1 MTSTVDLTPYHSQ
14 IESALAY
21 GDRLYDLA
29 DVTAMVAAGQLQ
41 AWPGP
46 ASILI
51 TEVVD
56 RPRDRVLHFFLAA
69 GRMPEI
75 RAMTPHILDWGTSVR
90 SCTKATLIGR
100 RGWQRSFLASDG
112 WTARDVVYM
121 EKPL

>member
-1 MTSTVDLTPYHSQ
+1 VTSIVDLTPYHAQ
-14 IESALAY
+14 IESALMH

-51 TEVVD
+51 TECID

-69 GRMPEI
+69 GHLPEI
-75 RAMTPHILDWGTSVR
+75 RAMTPYVLDWGKSVQH
-90 SCTKATLIGR
+90 CTKATMMGR
-100 RGWQRSFLASDG
+100 RGWQRTFLASEG
-112 WTARDVVYM
+112 WAARDVVYM